1 MSDETGLILFGIIAG
16 IDIGIQILLIIQRA
30 AGILNSSWWLI
41 LIPTFIWL
49 LPLLILMLIFLAI
62 VLAHILNN

>member
-1 MSDETGLILFGIIAG
+1 MSDETGLVLFGIIAG

-30 AGILNSSWWLI
+30 SGILNSSWWLI

-49 LPLLILMLIFLAI
+49 VPLLIFSAI
-62 VLAHILNN
+62 VLAHIFND